1 MELQL
6 PTIFNNRYRLF
17 RKIGEGGLA
26 EVFQAQDMAL
36 DRMVAVKVLR
46 PQYIRDPNF
55 LVNFHREAQSA
66 ARLSDSYIVA
76 VYDFGQD
83 KNRPYI
89 VMEWI
94 AGSDLRAAINEQTK
108 IPVDQAVEYAIQI
121 CSAVGAA
128 HRAGLVH
135 GDLKPGNIL
144 ITPTNQAKVTD
155 FGLARALGESAMD
168 EGEVV
173 WGTPAYFA
181 PEQAAGD
188 RVLPATD
195 VYALGIII
203 YEMVTG
209 RVPFVGVDDQDVARK
224 QLYEAHIPVDQLDPH
239 IPEPLARIV
248 DAAMAKNPNERFLTA
263 DHLREALIMYKQ
275 GVLSAAGYQAPISAV
290 VGSPLQSVG
299 YPPAPVVGPLTR
311 PDFVPA
317 AQAAAATATAS
328 RERQSGFDVI
338 MLMLGLVAIIAVVG
352 LIPLFVAVYRA
363 YIPSFGGNRAVPTAL
378 PTLQSGQVRMP
389 DVVGQEEAVA
399 RAGLQELGL
408 EMVVEGEEP
417 HPTYP
422 AFTIIRQTVPAGA
435 AVDLGSTV
443 GVVLSQGP
451 PLIELPDVTGKSY
464 DEAEQLL
471 NSYDLIVQKYEDWS
485 VELPGTV
492 ITQDPPPGSVV
503 SNRSLVT
510 LLVSSG
516 SRIPVG
522 ANLGGQIV
530 LTAYEIPRL
539 QYKAGEL
546 IGLTF
551 FWQAV
556 APPAADYA
564 LFIHLTTPQGGI
576 VSQIDASP
584 LGGLRPTR
592 QWQVGEMM
600 VDTYQLSIPPTT
612 IPGDYRLRIGFY
624 EPNTQVRLPILEP
637 GRAEA
642 DNFGALMLRQL
653 QVVE

>member
-1 MELQL
+1 MEL
-6 PTIFNNRYRLF
+6 PVIFNDRYQLVK
-17 RKIGEGGLA
+17 KIGEGGLA
-26 EVFQAQDMAL
+26 EVYQAQDMSL
-36 DRMVAVKVLR
+36 GRMVAVKVLR
-46 PQYIRDPNF
+46 PQYTRDPNF

-94 AGSDLRAAINEQTK
+94 AGSDLRTAINEQRK
-108 IPVDQAVEYAIQI
+108 IPVDRAVEYAIQI

-155 FGLARALGESAMD
+155 FGLARALGQSAMD

-195 VYALGIII
+195 VYAIGIII
-203 YEMVTG
+203 YEMLTG

-224 QLYEAHIPVDQLDPH
+224 QLYEAHIPVDRLDPR

-248 DAAMAKNPNERFLTA
+248 DAAMAKSPNERFLTA

-275 GVLSAAGYQAPISAV
+275 GALSAASGHQAPIAAV

-299 YPPAPVVGPLTR
+299 YSVPTAPPPPSP

-317 AQAAAATATAS
+317 AQAAAAKSAAP
-328 RERQSGFDVI
+328 QQGGGFDVI
-338 MLMLGLVAIIAVVG
+338 MLLLGIIAIIAIVG
-352 LIPLFVAVYRA
+352 LIPLFVAVLNA
-363 YIPSFGGNRAVPTAL
+363 YTPPLLNNQDSPTPL
-378 PTLQSGQVRMP
+378 PTLQANQIRMP

-399 RAGLQELGL
+399 RAGLNELGL
-408 EMVVEGEEP
+408 EMVVESEEP

-422 AFTIIRQTVPAGA
+422 AFTIIRQSVPAGA
-435 AVDLGSTV
+435 AVDLGNTV

-451 PLIELPDVTGKSY
+451 PLIELPDVTGRSFE
-464 DEAEQLL
+464 EAEQLL
-471 NSYDLIVQKYEDWS
+471 TSMDLIVQKYEDWS
-485 VELPGTV
+485 VETPGTV
-492 ITQDPPPGSVV
+492 VAQDPPPGSVV
-503 SNRSLVT
+503 ANRSLIT
-510 LLVSSG
+510 LVVSSG

-530 LTAYEIPRL
+530 LNAYEIPRL

-546 IGLTF
+546 ISLTF

-556 APPAADYA
+556 AVPTDNYI

-576 VSQIDASP
+576 VSQIDAPP
-584 LGGLRPTR
+584 LGGIRPTS
-592 QWQVGEMM
+592 QWNVGEIM
-600 VDTYQLSIPPTT
+600 VDPYQLSIPPPT
-612 IPGDYRLRIGFY
+612 IPGDYQLRIGLY
-624 EPNTQVRLPILEP
+624 DPDTKARLPILEP
-637 GRAEA
+637 GRAEQ
-642 DNFGALMLRQL
+642 DNLGALILRSIK
-653 QVVE
+653 VVE

>member
-1 MELQL
+1 MEIQL
-6 PTIFNNRYRLF
+6 PVIFNDRYQLF
-17 RKIGEGGLA
+17 KKIGEGGLA
-26 EVFQAQDMAL
+26 EVYQAQDMSL
-36 DRMVAVKVLR
+36 GRMVAVKVLR
-46 PQYIRDPNF
+46 PQYTRDPNF

-76 VYDFGQD
+76 VYDFGQYRD
-83 KNRPYI
+83 RPYI
-89 VMEWI
+89 VLEWI
-94 AGSDLRAAINEQTK
+94 PGSDLRAALDKQRK
-108 IPVDQAVEYAIQI
+108 ILTDRAVEYAIQV

-144 ITPTNQAKVTD
+144 ITSTNQAKVTD

-195 VYALGIII
+195 VYAIGIIL
-203 YEMVTG
+203 YEMLTG

-224 QLYEAHIPVDQLDPH
+224 QLYEAHIPVDRIDPT
-239 IPEPLARIV
+239 IPEPLARII
-248 DAAMAKNPNERFLTA
+248 DAAMAKSPNERFLTA

-275 GVLSAAGYQAPISAV
+275 GALSGSGRQAPISAV

-299 YPPAPVVGPLTR
+299 YHVPAPAGPR
-311 PDFVPA
+311 PPDFVSA
-317 AQAAAATATAS
+317 SQAAAMKKSPA
-328 RERQSGFDVI
+328 RQSGFDIIV
-338 MLMLGLVAIIAVVG
+338 LMLGVVAIIAVVG
-352 LIPLFVAVYRA
+352 LIPLFVAVFNA
-363 YIPSFGGNRAVPTAL
+363 YSPQLTSARELPTPL
-378 PTLQSGQVRMP
+378 PTLQPGQIRVP

-408 EMVVEGEEP
+408 EMVVEGEES

-422 AFTIIRQTVPAGA
+422 VFSIIRQSVPAGA
-435 AVDLGSTV
+435 AVELGSTI

-451 PLIELPDVTGKSY
+451 PLIELPDLTGQSFE
-464 DEAEQLL
+464 EAEQRLT
-471 NSYDLIVQKYEDWS
+471 SMDLVVQKYEDWN
-485 VELPGTV
+485 VEPPGTV
-492 ITQDPPPGSVV
+492 VDQDPPPGSVV
-503 SNRSLVT
+503 TNRSLVT
-510 LLVSSG
+510 LIVSSG

-522 ANLGGQIV
+522 ANLDGQIV
-530 LTAYEIPRL
+530 LSAYEIPRL
-539 QYKAGEL
+539 QYKPGEM

-556 APPAADYA
+556 APPTDDY
-564 LFIHLTTPQGGI
+564 LFFIHLATPQGGI
-576 VSQIDASP
+576 VSQIDVPP
-584 LGGLRPTR
+584 LGGIRPTS
-592 QWQVGEMM
+592 QWEVGEVM
-600 VDTYQLSIPPTT
+600 VDPYQLPIPPT
-612 IPGDYRLRIGFY
+612 ILPGDYQLRVGLY
-624 EPNTQVRLPILEP
+624 DPETKVRLPIVEP
-637 GRAEA
+637 GRAEQ
-642 DNFGALMLRQL
+642 DNFGALILRMV